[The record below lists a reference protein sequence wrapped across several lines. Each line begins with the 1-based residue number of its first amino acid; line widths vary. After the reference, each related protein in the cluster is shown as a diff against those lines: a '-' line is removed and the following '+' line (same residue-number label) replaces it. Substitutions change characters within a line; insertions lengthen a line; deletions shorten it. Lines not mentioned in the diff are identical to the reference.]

1 MRFHTSHTTNRL
13 PASLLLPTLLLI
25 GAWFVTPESPLRVVL
40 LLALVVTVLAM
51 LQQSFSHQRWFGAL
65 WARVA
70 TTGNRA
76 ADDRSDR
83 AAVVGVARASW
94 LAIAIIACVAGCA
107 AFVTLALQHPV
118 TRETY
123 DTTHLDN
130 ASNLAEYRGFYSPER
145 DATYGAYT
153 WTQNRA
159 TLVFDFLVHRPITL
173 TVEMRSAARAGGPD
187 APVEV
192 YANGIKVGELRPD
205 PTNAGFTSQ
214 QLRFVP
220 PDWGGTQTEIKLI
233 PASFQPKGGDSRR
246 LGTMVQHITVDRSE
260 AWSSIAR
267 WRWLLWVLPVIA
279 TLAGMLRLAGRRGED
294 RLWVTVGTIACSLAG
309 GATAIA
315 LLIVIIRVGA
325 IDSTT
330 YRTSFIATAYLAL
343 LCISAAIVAVV
354 TRLHRQFPG
363 MIGAI
368 RIRRAST
375 ATVTQL
381 PVAVTRSTHRVVAR
395 DLTLVFVAALTIRVI
410 WAVLVPPWM
419 SPDEPE
425 HYLYVSHIAEQGR
438 LPLKPYPN
446 APSYPSEFVQSTYTF
461 LTQKLSVGFSAEDR
475 TLLYYPVARDYGPM
489 QTFELPTADRL
500 TSIGGP
506 RAASYPP
513 LYYLLEAIPYR
524 LVKDTPILTRIF
536 AVRCGTAVLGAL
548 SCLFGYLLAF
558 EVRRRRDWGF
568 ALGFSMALMPMY
580 VFDTTT
586 INNDAMLNL
595 ATAAFL
601 WLLVRIWLRGLSRPL
616 ALGLGL
622 ASGCVLLSK
631 PTATL
636 LIVVGAGI
644 VFAKALTEYRVASR
658 GSATAIVAEE
668 QPERRLTR
676 AAPLPTLSRQG
687 LIVGLYAL
695 GAVALYGPWLLIRW
709 FATGN
714 FGLGLGTI
722 TLPVI
727 RWLTGTSRVAAA
739 SSSAS
744 PSVAVLT
751 HSFGEYL
758 RFRFSQSSEHNE
770 WLFIRTFWGYFGWLD
785 VLMSDATYALI
796 HIFLM
801 IGVIGLALLLAMRR
815 EGRGVTVLLIA
826 LVSTQVVFLF
836 GGADYFLS
844 YRTTG
849 SELGIQGRYFFPVL
863 APFLLLCLMG
873 WDWLCH
879 ERPIA
884 LRLAPLFML
893 IVQLMGLA
901 AVITSYYGVKFG

>member
-1 MRFHTSHTTNRL
+1 MRSHTSYTTNHL
-13 PASLLLPTLLLI
+13 PAALLLPTLLLI
-25 GAWFVTPESPLRVVL
+25 GTWFVTPESPLRAVL
-40 LLALVVTVLAM
+40 LLASVVIVLAM
-51 LQQSFSHQRWFGAL
+51 LQQWLSHQRWFGAL

-70 TTGNRA
+70 ARGNRA
-76 ADDRSDR
+76 ADDRSDQ
-83 AAVVGVARASW
+83 AAVVGAARAAW
-94 LAIAIIACVAGCA
+94 LAIGIIACVAGGG
-107 AFVTLALQHPV
+107 AFVTLALQNPV

-123 DTTHLDN
+123 DTAHLDN
-130 ASNLAEYRGFYSPER
+130 TPNLVEYRGFYSPER

-187 APVEV
+187 APVDV
-192 YANGIKVGELRPD
+192 YANGAKVGALRPD
-205 PTNAGFTSQ
+205 PTNAGFTLQ

-233 PASFQPKGGDSRR
+233 PAPFQPKGGDSRT

-260 AWSSIAR
+260 AWGSVTR
-267 WRWLLWVLPVIA
+267 WRWLLWLLSVIA
-279 TLAGMLRLAGRRGED
+279 ILAGVLWLIGRSGKHP
-294 RLWVTVGTIACSLAG
+294 LWSTVGIIACSLVG
-309 GATAIA
+309 GATAIV
-315 LLIVIIRVGA
+315 LLIVVIRVGA

-330 YRTSFIATAYLAL
+330 YRVSFIATAYLAL
-343 LCISAAIVAVV
+343 LFMSAAIVAVV

-363 MIGAI
+363 MIGAM
-368 RIRRAST
+368 RTGRTST
-375 ATVTQL
+375 ATVTLL
-381 PVAVTRSTHRVVAR
+381 PVAVTRSTRRVVAR

-446 APSYPSEFVQSTYTF
+446 APSYPPEFVQSTYTF

-475 TLLYYPVARDYGPM
+475 TLPYYPVARDYGLM
-489 QTFELPTADRL
+489 QEFELPAADRL

-548 SCLFGYLLAF
+548 SCLFGYLLAS

-644 VFAKALTEYRVASR
+644 ILAKALTEHRVASR
-658 GSATAIVAEE
+658 GSATAVVAEE
-668 QPERRLTR
+668 QPVRRLTR
-676 AAPLPTLSRQG
+676 AMPFPTLSRQG
-687 LIVGLYAL
+687 LTIGLYAL
-695 GAVALYGPWLLIRW
+695 GTVALYGPWLLIRW

-722 TLPVI
+722 TLPLI
-727 RWLTGTSRVAAA
+727 RWFTSTSRVAAA
-739 SSSAS
+739 SPSAS
-744 PSVAVLT
+744 PPVAVLT

-758 RFRFSQSSEHNE
+758 RFRFSQSGEHNE

-785 VLMSDATYALI
+785 VPMSDATYALI
-796 HIFLM
+796 HVVL
-801 IGVIGLALLLAMRR
+801 VIGLVGLALMLTMRR

-826 LVSTQVVFLF
+826 LVLTQAVFLF
-836 GGADYFLS
+836 AGADYLLV
-844 YRTTG
+844 YRATG
-849 SELGIQGRYFFPVL
+849 SELGVQGRYFFPVL

-873 WDWLCH
+873 WDWLCR

-893 IVQLMGLA
+893 TVQLMGLA